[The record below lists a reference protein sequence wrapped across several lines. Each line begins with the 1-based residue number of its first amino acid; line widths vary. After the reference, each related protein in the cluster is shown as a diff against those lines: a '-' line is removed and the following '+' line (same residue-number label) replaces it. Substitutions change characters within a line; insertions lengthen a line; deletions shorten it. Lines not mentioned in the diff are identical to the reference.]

1 MCYKKIIKK
10 TYLTFMNLSIIIGVT
25 NIKTIQYLQECE
37 GSTDKIE
44 KENIEKLQR
53 SKIKT
58 LDDF

>member
-1 MCYKKIIKK
+1 
-10 TYLTFMNLSIIIGVT
+10 MNLSIIIGVT